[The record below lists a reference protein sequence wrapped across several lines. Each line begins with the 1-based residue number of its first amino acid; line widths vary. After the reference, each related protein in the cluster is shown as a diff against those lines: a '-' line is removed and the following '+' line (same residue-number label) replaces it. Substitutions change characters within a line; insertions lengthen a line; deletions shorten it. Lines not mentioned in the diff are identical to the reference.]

1 MGYSRYFED
10 VSSRFHQEL
19 GKAPIFNITLDIFG
33 KPEKVEYI
41 FKEFCGNGKYFGKFG
56 ERYIDGYI
64 SIYYGAG
71 INLMATQYKGKSEFC
86 TSTECPFKVEAKVEN
101 NVKKVIIY
109 DIEDGV
115 DIKKI
120 KVYGRF
126 DGFLKL
132 KVSENSYLI
141 NEELDGMKYN
151 DIWY

>member
-1 MGYSRYFED
+1 MGYSQYFED

-19 GKAPIFNITLDIFG
+19 GKAPIFNITLDTFG

-64 SIYYGAG
+64 SIYYGDET
-71 INLMATQYKGKSEFC
+71 NLMATQDKRKLEFY
-86 TSTECPFKVEAKVEN
+86 TATGCPFEFETKVEH

-115 DIKKI
+115 DITKI
-120 KVYGRF
+120 LVYGRY
-126 DGFLKL
+126 DDFLKL

-141 NEELDGMKYN
+141 NEELNGLEYN
-151 DIWY
+151 DIWS